1 MLAGSA
7 QPESVQPRQGRG
19 DKGNVAGAAAARVE
33 GGDLR
38 IAEVAT
44 RLVKLREQRV
54 VLRRR
59 VHRRIHVVEKRK
71 HGGRAGQR
79 LGHHRLH
86 PGAGLGELRRT
97 QAAEVATH
105 ERPLRDDVRL
115 ARHRAARARQL
126 GLGTAGDQRR
136 IDGHAVQLAQL
147 LIKSLQDAGGLE
159 HRPAADRSRENAPGR
174 SRGALHL
181 ERPPGVTPAGHRA
194 RVADRRFKREGQV
207 AVLRGVKQLPPA
219 KFAGIA
225 HRFLIA
231 VHDDRDLR
239 VGQQPGPVQGT
250 QCVEHDNVAT
260 LHVRHARAG
269 NLVAGPRE
277 IRTRINRVE
286 VANEQDA
293 LALGPAMFGDEVTR
307 AAGRSRQRHEAA
319 LKTQLRQLLREELPQ
334 LPDARQVLRRAVNLH
349 RLPERRPKVIFP
361 CLHRGDEP
369 LLLGRERSRR
379 SGRGP
384 AGSRPRHEGGQD
396 QQRAE
401 DQAGKSHGST

>member
-1 MLAGSA
+1 M
-7 QPESVQPRQGRG
+7 
-19 DKGNVAGAAAARVE
+19 
-33 GGDLR
+33 
-38 IAEVAT
+38 
-44 RLVKLREQRV
+44 
-54 VLRRR
+54 
-59 VHRRIHVVEKRK
+59 
-71 HGGRAGQR
+71 
-79 LGHHRLH
+79 
-86 PGAGLGELRRT
+86 
-97 QAAEVATH
+97 
-105 ERPLRDDVRL
+105 
-115 ARHRAARARQL
+115 
-126 GLGTAGDQRR
+126 
-136 IDGHAVQLAQL
+136 
-147 LIKSLQDAGGLE
+147 
-159 HRPAADRSRENAPGR
+159 
-174 SRGALHL
+174 
-181 ERPPGVTPAGHRA
+181 
-194 RVADRRFKREGQV
+194 
-207 AVLRGVKQLPPA
+207 LRGVKQLPPA